1 MMAGNGSISVACWSI
16 ILSQVCYAITPCLIR
31 LCRLN
36 PQGQIHSYSLFTAF
50 VLAPSAILFKLGS
63 SMEYHILASVYFL
76 ATFHHFVSNLAGLTI
91 QAAGVLISTVYLN
104 YGTFLTTYITIG
116 FIAILILAMYSTI
129 YYPHDLCP
137 RQDLITILIYA
148 VIGYCCYTHSVFSYL
163 FFYFY
168 SMHNICYMPL

>member
-1 MMAGNGSISVACWSI
+1 MMAGNGSLSVACWSI

-36 PQGQIHSYSLFTAF
+36 PQSQIHCYSLFTAF
-50 VLAPSAILFKLGS
+50 VLAPSAVLFKLGS

-76 ATFHHFVSNLAGLTI
+76 ATFHHFVFNLSGLSI
-91 QAAGVLISTVYLN
+91 QAAGVLIATVYLN

-116 FIAILILAMYSTI
+116 FIAILVLAMYSTI

-148 VIGYCCYTHSVFSYL
+148 VIGYCCYTHSVLSYL
-163 FFYFY
+163 FLFY
-168 SMHNICYMPL
+168 SMHSICYMLL